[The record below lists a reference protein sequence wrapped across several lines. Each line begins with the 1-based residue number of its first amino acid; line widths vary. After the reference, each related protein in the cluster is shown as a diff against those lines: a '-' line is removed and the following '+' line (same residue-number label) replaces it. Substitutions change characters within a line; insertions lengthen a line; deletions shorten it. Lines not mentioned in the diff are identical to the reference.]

1 MQGTKHYSGII
12 RKMSSGT
19 DPATTPPSTT
29 ARLRFGIFE
38 LDLKNGELRKAGQR
52 LKLPPQPL
60 KVLAILAGSATE
72 TVTREEIQRQV
83 WGDELFVDF
92 ERGLNVCI
100 QQIRGALGDDAD
112 SPRYIETLP
121 KRGYRFLV
129 PVEKL
134 ESPPQASTSN
144 LVSQQPPVGSAAH
157 PKRKQFRLGVA
168 LGSALLVVSALLY
181 HAKLSNRFPFRNAVK
196 SIHSVAVLP
205 FDNFSGDPEQQY
217 FADGMT
223 EALIAELGQI
233 RELRVPSRTS
243 VMLYKR
249 ANKPLQQIARELAV
263 DALVEGSVRRSGY
276 RVEITAQLLDGPQ
289 DRHLWGATYDRDS
302 RDVLALQHELARAI
316 TAELKISFSPQ
327 EPQQLKNAAPVNV
340 DAYAAYLHGRYYWYK
355 RTIDGF
361 QKSIQYYQQAVTADS
376 NYAPAYAGLADAYAL
391 LGSSPYDGLPPIEAM
406 PEAKAAAQ
414 KALQLDDGLAEAHAS
429 FAFINTVYDWNWT
442 LAEKEFKRAIE
453 ISPNYAGAHEWYAEF
468 LAARGR
474 EREALEEMKRARD
487 ADPLLVLMH
496 AGVAEALYYSR
507 RYDDVISQCQ
517 QTLELDPDYPL
528 AHFHLGRAYMAKSM
542 YPEAIAEYQK
552 AQASLGETPAIVMA
566 IGYANAKAGNVAAA
580 RKALEELR
588 VQSKRRYVPA
598 LYFGAIY
605 TGLGDPDMGMSWIEK
620 AYQERSDYLIYL
632 NVDPMADA
640 LRSSPRFH
648 AILQKIGIDNRS
660 ELTDRDPGK

>member
-1 MQGTKHYSGII
+1 MNPAP
-12 RKMSSGT
+12 
-19 DPATTPPSTT
+19 DPATTAPSTP
-29 ARLRFGIFE
+29 ALVRFGIYE

-52 LKLPPQPL
+52 LKLQPQPF
-60 KVLAILAGSATE
+60 KVLAILAVRAGE

-83 WGDELFVDF
+83 WGEELFVDF

-100 QQIRGALGDDAD
+100 QQIRGALNDDAD
-112 SPRYIETLP
+112 APRYIETLP
-121 KRGYRFLV
+121 KRGYRFLA

-134 ESPPQASTSN
+134 DPPAQTVPEGV
-144 LVSQQPPVGSAAH
+144 VSQQSSAVPPPHSKV
-157 PKRKQFRLGVA
+157 KRLRLAVA
-168 LGSALLVVSALLY
+168 LVLLIPALLY
-181 HAKLSNRFPFRNAVK
+181 FAKTSNRFPFRTAAK
-196 SIHSVAVLP
+196 SIRSVAVLP

-233 RELRVPSRTS
+233 RDLRVPSRTS

-249 ANKPLQQIARELAV
+249 ANKPLRRIAQELAV
-263 DALVEGSVRRSGY
+263 DALLEGSVTRSGD
-276 RVEITAQLLDGPQ
+276 RVEITVQLLDGSRDQ
-289 DRHLWGATYDRDS
+289 HLWGGTYDREF

-327 EPQQLKNAAPVNV
+327 EQQRLKSAALVNP

-355 RTIDGF
+355 RTIEGF
-361 QKSIQYYQQAVTADS
+361 QKSIQYYEQAVAADP

-391 LGSSPYDGLPPIEAM
+391 LGSSPNDSLPPKEAM
-406 PEAKAAAQ
+406 PKAKIAAQ

-429 FAFINTVYDWNWT
+429 LAYINMVYDWNWAS
-442 LAEKEFKRAIE
+442 AEKEFKRAIE
-453 ISPNYAGAHEWYAEF
+453 LNPNYAGAHEWYAEF

-474 EREALEEMKRARD
+474 ESEALSEMKRARD

-496 AGVAEALYYSR
+496 AAVAEALYYSR

-517 QTLELDPDYPL
+517 QTLELDPDYPI
-528 AHFHLGRAYMAKSM
+528 AHFHLGRAYMAKNM

-552 AQASLGETPAIVMA
+552 AHAFLGDTPAIVMA
-566 IGYANAKAGNVAAA
+566 IGYANAKAGNRTAA

-588 VQSKRRYVPA
+588 AQSKRRYVPA

-605 TGLGDPDMGMSWIEK
+605 TGLGDSDAGMSWLEK
-620 AYQERSDYLIYL
+620 AYWEHSDYLIYL
-632 NVDPMADA
+632 NVDPMADT
-640 LRSSPRFH
+640 LRSSPRFQ

-660 ELTDRDPGK
+660 ELTDRGPNE